1 MKNFKR
7 ILALVLSAV
16 MIITVSMP
24 AFAVIDESKICPEIH
39 VPGFNASTIYADKN
53 DPASAVGLP
62 GKEAVIQILKDEIAP
77 AFAVYAIDKNA
88 EKLGGLISDVI
99 NTFAEGWF
107 NNPDGAAKDNS
118 GANFVYPAEKSIK
131 YNSNLI
137 FGYDWRGDP
146 VESAAQLNDFI
157 NYVLDCSGK
166 DKVALTSHS
175 MGSIVVLTYISI
187 YGSDKVMGIV
197 FDSPA
202 IYGLETVGEL
212 FSRRTDFDA
221 QGIAAILKML
231 IGTTEY
237 EELLSSIVD
246 IFSMAGI
253 NGSISDYLDGAY
265 DRVGSVVFSKSLLP
279 LFGCWPSVWSMI
291 PDEYIEDVMAD
302 VFANEFS
309 DEAYAGLKAKIENYN
324 NKVRANKKQTLL
336 DFDAVGRVAVISRY
350 GYNTIPMTNSWT
362 TLSDAVIDTKNSS
375 FGATTAK
382 IGEYFSVEELSGKDM
397 KYISPDKTIDAS
409 TCLFPD
415 KTWFIKNAYHS
426 EPDITKPYYD
436 KLLFTA
442 EEATCDNSEVPR
454 FMLYDRENDIVT
466 ADESVPQK
474 TEKPTMFSIIFNF
487 IKAFINKILDFFK
500 K

>member
-1 MKNFKR
+1 
-7 ILALVLSAV
+7 
-16 MIITVSMP
+16 
-24 AFAVIDESKICPEIH
+24 
-39 VPGFNASTIYADKN
+39 
-53 DPASAVGLP
+53 
-62 GKEAVIQILKDEIAP
+62 
-77 AFAVYAIDKNA
+77 
-88 EKLGGLISDVI
+88 
-99 NTFAEGWF
+99 
-107 NNPDGAAKDNS
+107 
-118 GANFVYPAEKSIK
+118 
-131 YNSNLI
+131 
-137 FGYDWRGDP
+137 
-146 VESAAQLNDFI
+146 
-157 NYVLDCSGK
+157 
-166 DKVALTSHS
+166 
-175 MGSIVVLTYISI
+175 
-187 YGSDKVMGIV
+187 
-197 FDSPA
+197 
-202 IYGLETVGEL
+202 
-212 FSRRTDFDA
+212 
-221 QGIAAILKML
+221 
-231 IGTTEY
+231 
-237 EELLSSIVD
+237 
-246 IFSMAGI
+246 
-253 NGSISDYLDGAY
+253 
-265 DRVGSVVFSKSLLP
+265 
-279 LFGCWPSVWSMI
+279 MI

-336 DFDAVGRVAVISRY
+336 DFDAVGRVAVISKY

-362 TLSDAVIDTKNSS
+362 TLSAAVIDTKNSS

>member
-24 AFAVIDESKICPEIH
+24 AFASGVQTYPEIY
-39 VPGFNASTIYADKN
+39 VPGFNTSTIYADKN
-53 DPASAVGLP
+53 DPASAVVLP
-62 GKEAVIQILKDEIAP
+62 DKETVIQILKDEIAP

-88 EKLGGLISDVI
+88 EKLGDVISDVI
-99 NTFAEGWF
+99 NTVAEGWF
-107 NNPDGAAKDNS
+107 NNPDGSAKGNS

-131 YNSNLI
+131 YNSNLM

-157 NYVLDCSGK
+157 DYVLECSGK

-175 MGSIVVLTYISI
+175 MGSIVVLTYISV
-187 YGSDKVMGIV
+187 YGSDKVMGVV

-221 QGIAAILKML
+221 QGVATILKML

-302 VFANEFS
+302 VFAN
-309 DEAYAGLKAKIENYN
+309 
-324 NKVRANKKQTLL
+324 
-336 DFDAVGRVAVISRY
+336 
-350 GYNTIPMTNSWT
+350 
-362 TLSDAVIDTKNSS
+362 
-375 FGATTAK
+375 
-382 IGEYFSVEELSGKDM
+382 
-397 KYISPDKTIDAS
+397 
-409 TCLFPD
+409 
-415 KTWFIKNAYHS
+415 
-426 EPDITKPYYD
+426 
-436 KLLFTA
+436 
-442 EEATCDNSEVPR
+442 
-454 FMLYDRENDIVT
+454 
-466 ADESVPQK
+466 
-474 TEKPTMFSIIFNF
+474 
-487 IKAFINKILDFFK
+487 
-500 K
+500 